1 MAEQNYS
8 NHIRWY
14 VPHHFVFYPIT
25 LGLMAF
31 GVYEAVCNEE
41 QRMIWIFFTA
51 LTAVVTWLS
60 FMLRQHYGMTLQNRL
75 VLLELR
81 YRYFVTANERF
92 EPLETQ
98 LSFGQRAALRF
109 APDEELV
116 VLVKRAVSEKLS
128 ADDIKKSIK
137 NWKGDYKRI

>member
-1 MAEQNYS
+1 MVEQNYN

-14 VPHHFVFYPIT
+14 IPHHFVFYPVV

-31 GVYEAVCNEE
+31 SVYEAVVNKE
-41 QRMIWIFFTA
+41 QRLLWIFFVV

-81 YRYFVTANERF
+81 YRYFVNANERF
-92 EPLETQ
+92 EPLEDK

-116 VLVKRAVSEKLS
+116 TLAKRAVAEKLS

-137 NWKGDYKRI
+137 NWKGDYRRI

>member
-1 MAEQNYS
+1 MAEQNYN

-14 VPHHFVFYPIT
+14 IPHHFVFYPIA
-25 LGLMAF
+25 LCLMAF
-31 GVYEAVCNEE
+31 SVYEAAVQEE
-41 QRMIWIFFTA
+41 QRLLWIFFVI
-51 LTAVVTWLS
+51 LISMVTWLS

-92 EPLETQ
+92 EPLEAQ

-116 VLVKRAVSEKLS
+116 ALAKRAVSEKMS
-128 ADDIKKSIK
+128 ADDIKQSIK